1 MKRTTQNRSGGR
13 RPHRPGRRLTRAAIG
28 VLAAVAITILAGCPT
43 PTQEEFTYTATVTV
57 TGSVAAGLNV
67 TVTDPVG
74 GGDSVVGETNFPWR
88 YQTSGRVDFESPHT
102 VTFEVDGSVA
112 PAETFTV
119 EVTYREKHYTD
130 PVTHTLFSET
140 VTNGGTVA
148 GPMDIQG
155 AVVLPYFGNTFAI
168 LPSSSMT

>member
-1 MKRTTQNRSGGR
+1 MNRTTLNRSGGR
-13 RPHRPGRRLTRAAIG
+13 RPRRTRTRPSRTRAAIG
-28 VLAAVAITILAGCPT
+28 VLAAVATIAFAGCPT

-57 TGSVAAGLNV
+57 TGAVAGGLDI

-74 GGDSVVGETNFPWR
+74 GGDAVVGETTFPWT
-88 YQTSGRVDFESPHT
+88 YQSTGSVDFDNPYT

-119 EVTYREKHYTD
+119 EVTYREEHYTD

-140 VTNGGTVA
+140 VTNDGTAA
-148 GPMDIQG
+148 GTMDIQG
-155 AVVLPYFGNTFAI
+155 AVVLPYVKE
-168 LPSSSMT
+168 P